1 MTLTARILRLAAPL
15 LGICSVLMILAATN
29 LFFASWL
36 FVRDRPFW
44 ALFWAGGGA
53 AFVVYAVVTLL
64 ALAKRIPAQVF
75 DAVRPV
81 LLLGAALLALAG
93 AAWPIQTEL
102 HWRQTGDLETY
113 GVVIGL
119 IMLADGVASL
129 VWLTMSRR
137 EAAP

>member
-1 MTLTARILRLAAPL
+1 MEKPMTLTARILRLAAPL

-36 FVRDRPFW
+36 FVHDRPFW

-81 LLLGAALLALAG
+81 LLLGAAMLALAG
-93 AAWPIQTEL
+93 AAGPDPNQ
-102 HWRQTGDLETY
+102 D
-113 GVVIGL
+113 
-119 IMLADGVASL
+119 
-129 VWLTMSRR
+129 RR
-137 EAAP
+137 GHTRGF